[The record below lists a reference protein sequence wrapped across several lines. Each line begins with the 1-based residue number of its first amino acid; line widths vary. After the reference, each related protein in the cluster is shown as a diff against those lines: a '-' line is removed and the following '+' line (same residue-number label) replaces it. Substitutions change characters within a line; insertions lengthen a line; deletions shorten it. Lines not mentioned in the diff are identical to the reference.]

1 MSEVGYTFT
10 SVFYL
15 ELVESCVHMNRV
27 RRVAIYLS
35 HTKTLVLVD
44 DLKERTFLSRIILLE
59 EERLLLGRE
68 GGGGEQKE
76 RKERRA
82 SVY

>member
-1 MSEVGYTFT
+1 
-10 SVFYL
+10 
-15 ELVESCVHMNRV
+15 MNRV

-35 HTKTLVLVD
+35 HTKTPVLVD
-44 DLKERTFLSRIILLE
+44 DLKERTFLLRIILLE
-59 EERLLLGRE
+59 EERLVLGRE